1 MRMERRSFLKSAG
14 LSALA
19 ATSLPTLL
27 SANEATSEATAQA
40 GEEKVS
46 ELIPLFTEELKLC
59 KVKAGET
66 VLFYSQTT
74 YARPEYIGATM
85 AAARLLGAD
94 AYALQASGVEGKLLE
109 SAFKSANL
117 VVGQI
122 PLYTDAHNAALA
134 SGTRTLMVGEVEA
147 NLRRLFPNDA
157 VIKRTYAGARRMSA
171 AKEIRVTDS
180 AGSNFTMRKDGRKGH
195 AQVGIS
201 DRPGMWDHWPSGL
214 VACAPLEESA
224 QGVYVIQ
231 PGDVILG
238 LRTVATSEVR
248 ITLDKGRLVKIEGGP
263 DARLLREHL
272 QRYVGARSGAG
283 ALADPFRIAHA
294 GWGTE
299 HRAQW
304 HTIGMDSESLY
315 GTVMVS
321 LGRNMFDAKDENSG
335 LGGKNYTPVHVDVC
349 CRGKNLFLD
358 GEQVCDENSRILLS
372 TLA

>member
-1 MRMERRSFLKSAG
+1 MRMERRNFIKSAG

-19 ATSLPTLL
+19 ATSVPGLL
-27 SANEATSEATAQA
+27 SAGEASSEATTRA
-40 GEEKVS
+40 GSEKV
-46 ELIPLFTEELKLC
+46 EGLVPLFVEELKLC
-59 KVKAGET
+59 KVKPGET
-66 VLFYSQTT
+66 VLFYSQPT

-85 AAARLLGAD
+85 DAARILDAE
-94 AYALQASGVEGKLLE
+94 AYALEASGAEGKLLE
-109 SAFKSANL
+109 AAFKAANL

-134 SGTRTLMVGEVEA
+134 AGTRTLMLGEAES
-147 NLRRLFPNDA
+147 NLRRLFPNET
-157 VIKRTYAGARRMSA
+157 VIRRTYAGARRMGA

-180 AGSNFTMRKDGRKGH
+180 AGSNFTLRKDGRKGH
-195 AQVGIS
+195 AQVGVS

-214 VACAPLEESA
+214 VACGPLEDSA

-248 ITLDKGRLVKIEGGP
+248 ITMDKGRLVKIEGGA

-272 QRYVGARSGAG
+272 QRYAAARDAQGRLS
-283 ALADPFRIAHA
+283 DPFRVAHA

-304 HTIGMDSESLY
+304 HTIGMDSESMY

-321 LGRNMFDAKDENSG
+321 LGRNMFDSKDENSG

-358 GEQVCDENSRILLS
+358 GEQIFDENSRILVPA
-372 TLA
+372 LA